1 MPMSKPTQPREAS
14 DYPPLVY
21 HYGGNRIPDYALVTL
36 KNVASMWPSPVY
48 LLHNSP
54 LPPEIKGVVAEDFR
68 AWYSPDQ
75 FRAVLAST
83 QMDGEFREG
92 FWLHAIER
100 FFVLSQWLEVSG
112 NSSFLHAELDVR
124 LFSHGDLFRRLDEI
138 GPAVYMPRAS
148 VQQAGAN
155 WLYCNDPGALR
166 LIVDEFCRRAGEG
179 FEMQLLARFMDEFP
193 ERVRAVPSHTA
204 LENADPSEVD
214 FPVLDLREVGMVVD
228 VHPLG
233 TWMLGQDRR
242 NIPHQPVFNHF
253 FYEELG
259 SEKLRNIRYH
269 YSWKNH
275 RLELCHKGGVRY
287 PLAALHVHSKVMRR
301 AHSPFFLALYAW
313 LANQNFDSLVIS
325 QGLDRWLSRKI
336 QKARD
341 LLYLLLR
348 RLVGPGKR

>member
-1 MPMSKPTQPREAS
+1 MSRRAQPPQAS

-21 HYGGNRIPDYALVTL
+21 HYGGSTIPDYALVTL
-36 KNVASMWPSPVY
+36 KNVAAFWPSPVH

-54 LPPEIKGVVAEDFR
+54 QPPDIRGVIAEDFR

-75 FRAVLAST
+75 FRAVVASS

-100 FFVLSQWLEVSG
+100 FFVLSQWLEVTG
-112 NSSFLHAELDVR
+112 NSRLLHAELDVR
-124 LFSHGDLFRRLDEI
+124 LFSHGDLFAQLDEM

-148 VQQAGAN
+148 VEQAGAN
-155 WLYCNDPGALR
+155 WLYCNDRDALR

-179 FEMQLLARFMDEFP
+179 FEMQLLARFMDDFP
-193 ERVRAVPSHTA
+193 DKVRAVPSHTA
-204 LENADPSEVD
+204 LENADPSEVK
-214 FPVLDLREVGMVVD
+214 FPVVDLEDIGLVVD

-275 RLELCHKGGVRY
+275 RLEASHKGGPRY
-287 PLAALHVHSKVMRR
+287 PLVALHVHSKVMRR
-301 AHSPFFLALYAW
+301 AHSPYALALYAW
-313 LANQNFDSLVIS
+313 LANQNFDSVVIPQKLGAYFRFVGRATRDS
-325 QGLDRWLSRKI
+325 VYLSLK
-336 QKARD
+336 
-341 LLYLLLR
+341 
-348 RLVGPGKR
+348 RLVSRET